1 MLVEYHSACLIY
13 ICCVSSLSHT
23 ISTVTA
29 IDATGLGDVLKE
41 DGTFTIF
48 APPNSAFEK
57 LPADRVTKL
66 LDPTWQPQLQDV
78 LAYHALGSEVLST
91 DLSDGLTAA
100 TLNFQGEEITINLD
114 PARVNEVSN
123 ILVDAGLVDIEADNG
138 VSTFGEACCC
148 MCALFCLTPKCIFC
162 CR

>member
-1 MLVEYHSACLIY
+1 M
-13 ICCVSSLSHT
+13 
-23 ISTVTA
+23 
-29 IDATGLGDVLKE
+29 
-41 DGTFTIF
+41 
-48 APPNSAFEK
+48 
-57 LPADRVTKL
+57 
-66 LDPTWQPQLQDV
+66 

-138 VSTFGEACCC
+138 VSSSVSRAVVASCHVLNLCSFV
-148 MCALFCLTPKCIFC
+148 LD
-162 CR
+162 R